1 MRLRDFRKVDWMKKR
16 IVGLILVGVLVLGLT
31 GCESDYTRVQESTNF
46 DVMAMKDTGVLY
58 YRGTYIMTPY
68 ISENGKFCKLVD
80 GKIVE
85 IDDEKEV
92 KNNGNGNGNGKI

>member
-1 MRLRDFRKVDWMKKR
+1 MKKM
-16 IVGLILVGVLVLGLT
+16 IGLAAACVTVCALMT
-31 GCESDYTRVQESTNF
+31 GCKSDYTGVSQGYDFN
-46 DVMAMKDTGVLY
+46 VIAMKDTGVLY
-58 YRGTYIMTPY
+58 YRGHYMMSPY

-92 KNNGNGNGNGKI
+92 ESNGN

>member
-1 MRLRDFRKVDWMKKR
+1 MKKM
-16 IVGLILVGVLVLGLT
+16 IGFVAACVTVCALMT
-31 GCESDYTRVQESTNF
+31 GCKDECIRVYQGYNANI
-46 DVMAMKDTGVLY
+46 VAMKDTGVLY
-58 YRGTYIMTPY
+58 YHRYHMMAPY

-92 KNNGNGNGNGKI
+92 KNNGN

>member
-1 MRLRDFRKVDWMKKR
+1 MKKLIKLAAACI
-16 IVGLILVGVLVLGLT
+16 IVSALLVG
-31 GCESDYTRVQESTNF
+31 CKRVHQDSEANI
-46 DVMAMKDTGVLY
+46 VAMKDTGVLY
-58 YRGTYIMTPY
+58 YRDSFIMAPY

-92 KNNGNGNGNGKI
+92 KNGNKER